1 MPEIVKENPVNNP
14 DNKGVH
20 SRSFFPKLG
29 YQLEHTPLFGEY
41 TPSAVMEVVPDD
53 KKVRFQLKHNARSYT
68 LKAPLMSDLQ
78 MMKDAFIVYNKCILP
93 LNWHLIIKPPKL
105 GDDIP
110 EDANSLFNVTKA
122 VNAIKTFSNSV
133 YESKPDELTKDY
145 IKSYLQTFLRQLICY
160 EYFFSNGSL
169 FANLGCQLSKYFV
182 MYDKSG
188 EIPVKTS
195 FDRFFDTC
203 FNNLVNYFTWLRV
216 DINGSY
222 YKISNTAVEGTSFL
236 SWRWFLEQI
245 RDNSDWSIVDYYAGG
260 DIPREVYEFFVH
272 FNVFDSDNY
281 EGQNTLYL
289 FFEPDYDER
298 ELVINIERELSYQI
312 VCAHFYTSDS
322 VDYIYS
328 ADLYRQY
335 INSIYQHDSSVTFF
349 SWNGI
354 NVQYDV
360 LSLHQFNAFLT
371 DEGNFSVLQ
380 QFLCALFGFK
390 RSLRYKDYFV
400 GSRTRP
406 LAVGDTNAPVVS
418 SQVNII
424 DIAQA
429 TAATRLANAVN
440 RLKSGIKDYLRGI
453 FNSNPKP
460 DYHDPQWLCSLT
472 DKVFTPENENTGNA
486 QFANVGNIKTTQ
498 NSVTALFRSSGDN
511 YAFELDVDEHAVI
524 IAITSFDIERC
535 YKDIIDRHYFHY
547 DRYDMFNPMLQ
558 FVGDVPIYRDE
569 FTVGEGSL
577 TSNPLGY
584 NLKDIEYKERANIAV
599 GAFVENLPGYAFLD
613 DEMTRGLLPNE
624 VHVSPDFI
632 RSRPSELDKFYLSLS
647 GWSRGSYFHFI
658 IKNSNEISA
667 SRPMVYAPSLM

>member
-1 MPEIVKENPVNNP
+1 MPEIVKENSVNNP
-14 DNKGVH
+14 DIKGVH

-29 YQLEHTPLFGEY
+29 YKLEHTPLFGEY

-105 GDDIP
+105 GDDVP
-110 EDANSLFNVTKA
+110 EDANSLFNITKA
-122 VNAIKTFSNSV
+122 VKAINTFSETVYNSMPEEV
-133 YESKPDELTKDY
+133 LKADV
-145 IKSYLQTFLRQLICY
+145 ISYLNTFLRQLVCY

-182 MYDKSG
+182 MTDYEK
-188 EIPVKTS
+188 EVPVRTS
-195 FDRFFDTC
+195 FDSFFDTC
-203 FNNLVNYFTWLRV
+203 
-216 DINGSY
+216 INWFVTNFEWVRFHIGDSY
-222 YKISNTAVEGTSFL
+222 YKVCSRVSPGSSYM
-236 SWRWFLEQI
+236 SWRWLIEQI
-245 RDNSDWSIVDYYAGG
+245 RDNSDWSIVDYYSG
-260 DIPREVYEFFVH
+260 DDPDELYSSILT
-272 FNVFDSDNY
+272 FNVLDVDNY
-281 EGQNTLYL
+281 DGDYTLHL
-289 FFEPDYDER
+289 FFEPDFDER

-312 VCAHFYTSDS
+312 VCAHFYTNDS

-335 INSIYQHDSSVTFF
+335 VNSIYQHDSQVTFF
-349 SWNGI
+349 SWDGI
-354 NVQYDV
+354 NLQYDV
-360 LSLHQFNAFLT
+360 FSLHQFNQFLT
-371 DEGNFSVLQ
+371 DEGNFSVLH
-380 QFLCALFGFK
+380 QFLCALFAFK

-453 FNSNPKP
+453 FNANPKP

-472 DKVFTPENENTGNA
+472 DKVFTPENENTGAA
-486 QFANVGNIKTTQ
+486 QFSNTGGLNTSQ

-577 TSNPLGY
+577 SSNPLGY

-632 RSRPSELDKFYLSLS
+632 RSRPCELDKFYLSLS

-658 IKNSNEISA
+658 IKNTNEISA